1 MEDQIK
7 DAEGELREFR
17 KGKNIY
23 ELEEGGGGILTE
35 KLSTYDIEKDAI
47 SRKIAYLN
55 LLKSYLEKST
65 DYSKLPAPTVA
76 GIEDPNIITNVS
88 KLIGLSAERSRMAYT
103 VKNKDMFSDFDR
115 EMAAVKSVLLE
126 NISSSK
132 SALSIDLSIV
142 NKNIGIAEG
151 QASLL
156 PEQKQEHLK
165 ITRKY
170 NLKDKIYS
178 TFLEKR
184 SEAEIVKASNISDI
198 NFLDRAKDVG
208 GGLRGPKTSVN
219 YILAALL
226 GFLIPLIIV
235 FIITLLDNNINS
247 VEDIQNNY
255 LPKGFSQFKIE
266 GRSLGSALV
275 LEFLLYYMVKPEYQ
289 IHVREAIYLD
299 NMLDLF

>member
-103 VKNKDMFSDFDR
+103 VKNKDM
-115 EMAAVKSVLLE
+115 
-126 NISSSK
+126 
-132 SALSIDLSIV
+132 
-142 NKNIGIAEG
+142 
-151 QASLL
+151 
-156 PEQKQEHLK
+156 
-165 ITRKY
+165 
-170 NLKDKIYS
+170 
-178 TFLEKR
+178 
-184 SEAEIVKASNISDI
+184 
-198 NFLDRAKDVG
+198 
-208 GGLRGPKTSVN
+208 
-219 YILAALL
+219 
-226 GFLIPLIIV
+226 
-235 FIITLLDNNINS
+235 
-247 VEDIQNNY
+247 
-255 LPKGFSQFKIE
+255 
-266 GRSLGSALV
+266 
-275 LEFLLYYMVKPEYQ
+275 
-289 IHVREAIYLD
+289 
-299 NMLDLF
+299 